1 MLVLSGHP
9 ALGTA
14 LLNWAWIVP
23 VLGHRGAES
32 LAAPC
37 DFTQLCISPSGEQ
50 QGEQG
55 SSQLCQMAQQSMGM
69 VLGWTAK
76 DSTLPESRST
86 TSQHLTLLLLQLLPS
101 AAKQQKQ
108 LKSFVSIKLV
118 LHSLF

>member
-1 MLVLSGHP
+1 MLVLSVVHP
-9 ALGTA
+9 VLGTT

-23 VLGHRGAES
+23 VLGHREAES

-37 DFTQLCISPSGEQ
+37 DFNQLCISPSREHQ
-50 QGEQG
+50 AEG

-76 DSTLPESRST
+76 DSTLSENRSP

-101 AAKQQKQ
+101 AAKPQKQ